1 MQYVSSFVV
10 CHAVVNITV
19 NPKSATNSSN
29 YTTMFT
35 PDGLTFPSSGD
46 VQTLY
51 IYISLSDQSADL
63 LNMSIKIDNAINFN
77 VVLIANNMQSKKVF
91 KLFGSEFT
99 FHFKVIKHQEMI
111 IIKLFP

>member
-35 PDGLTFPSSGD
+35 PDGLTFPSFGD

-91 KLFGSEFT
+91 KLFW
-99 FHFKVIKHQEMI
+99 I
-111 IIKLFP
+111 